1 MPLAGQARRSLDRYL
16 AGARGSLAAPSAGDA
31 LWVGVKGGPLDS
43 RGVRRTVQHRL
54 GTFPHALRHSFATHW
69 LEGGADLRTVQELL
83 GHVELGTT
91 QTYTAVTRRHL
102 EDTYDRSH
110 PRA

>member
-1 MPLAGQARRSLDRYL
+1 
-16 AGARGSLAAPSAGDA
+16 
-31 LWVGVKGGPLDS
+31 
-43 RGVRRTVQHRL
+43 
-54 GTFPHALRHSFATHW
+54 
-69 LEGGADLRTVQELL
+69 DLRTVQELL

-91 QTYTAVTRRHL
+91 QIYTAVTRRHL